1 MGEHEREQWVRGYGT
16 MLDVERGSE
25 GAPGG
30 DGEIGGSGGG
40 AANGAASLTSD
51 RGVPAS
57 VPTVLVEVFGEI
69 GRMLHE

>member
-25 GAPGG
+25 GAPGVTG
-30 DGEIGGSGGG
+30 RSGIGGG

-57 VPTVLVEVFGEI
+57 VPTVLVEVFGEFD
-69 GRMLHE
+69 RMLHE